1 MKYSELVKQLT
12 QIKCRIVRSGREH
25 DIWYSPVTNKK
36 FTVPRHKTKD
46 VPAGTL
52 NSIKRDAG
60 L

>member
-12 QIKCRIVRSGREH
+12 EIKCRIVRSGREH
-25 DIWYSPVTNKK
+25 DIWYSPVTDKK

-46 VPAGTL
+46 VPMGTL
-52 NSIKRDAG
+52 NSIRKSAG